1 MAHGQYIS
9 KFGSEETGS
18 LDFLFDYLLQK
29 EFRGKHYF
37 DFGISN
43 VDQGKKLNE
52 GLTYWKE
59 SFGASTI
66 VQDFYEL
73 ETANYFK
80 LEMPI
85 I

>member
-1 MAHGQYIS
+1 LNLKKVAHGQYIS

-18 LDFLFDYLLQK
+18 LDFVWLFTTK
-29 EFRGKHYF
+29 EFIGKRYF

-59 SFGASTI
+59 SFEQVQLFKIFMNLRHTI
-66 VQDFYEL
+66 I
-73 ETANYFK
+73 N
-80 LEMPI
+80 
-85 I
+85 